1 MDKKSFISLGPGC
14 KHPSSFC
21 LIVCDKEKSFKTLT
35 PVSCIGA
42 GQLYQGE
49 GLKQGEKSTDRIL
62 FTDRC

>member
-21 LIVCDKEKSFKTLT
+21 LIVSDNEKSFKT

-49 GLKQGEKSTDRIL
+49 GLKQGEEFKDRIL
-62 FTDRC
+62 FIDSH